1 MSNKKDNKKQQEEI
15 IDNEENEELNP
26 EIYTLIDEN
35 DKESDY
41 RLLGTPEQD
50 GQVYKAFIPAGA
62 DIDEIDEYII
72 LKYLVDDDGEG
83 YLETIEDDEEFESVA
98 DIFDDE
104 LFDILY
110 D

>member
-41 RLLGTPEQD
+41 RLLGTLEQD
-50 GQVYKAFIPAGA
+50 GQV
-62 DIDEIDEYII
+62 
-72 LKYLVDDDGEG
+72 
-83 YLETIEDDEEFESVA
+83 
-98 DIFDDE
+98 
-104 LFDILY
+104 
-110 D
+110 